1 MLNTSIKALVLLV
14 VTLFV
19 SACGE
24 TTTPAA
30 KGAPQLGK
38 HFTALDNDLSAFN
51 LSPIT
56 EVFSLTCGH
65 CKNMEQHLPKIEQ
78 LTNQKVGK
86 VHVTFNDS
94 AQVSAMF
101 YYAAEMQLN
110 SKPDSNM
117 LAELFD
123 TIQQRD
129 IAMEDRKDRLQKIY
143 TSRGL
148 ISPYDLTELQSQE
161 MLNKVNEAA
170 DFTEQAKIQAV
181 PSFIIKGKYLLNTEE
196 HENIDQLADTIN
208 YILAQASL

>member
-1 MLNTSIKALVLLV
+1 MLKTSIKALVLLAV
-14 VTLFV
+14 AVFV
-19 SACGE
+19 SACGD
-24 TTTPAA
+24 TTTPAT
-30 KGAPQLGK
+30 KDIPQLGK
-38 HFTALDNDLSAFN
+38 HFTALENDLSAFD

-78 LTNQKVGK
+78 LTNQDVGK
-86 VHVTFNDS
+86 VHVTFNES

-110 SKPDSNM
+110 KKPDSTM

-123 TIQQRD
+123 AIQQRD
-129 IAMEDRKDRLQKIY
+129 ISMEDRKEKLQKAY

-148 ISPYDLTELQSQE
+148 VSPYDLTEEQSQE
-161 MLNKVNEAA
+161 MLERVNQAA

-208 YILAQASL
+208 YILAEASL